1 MVSSPKMKPAKL
13 GEMDRSM
20 WSWLL
25 NISDVMKFPFT
36 ILAMA
41 GLLVTGA
48 FIEIAPRRSL
58 EFLDNTVGYILFF
71 TVPFIFMSYFDWS
84 TGLLAAVVSLIVFTR
99 LEKGDSDEGFSD
111 KSDDDKEVSTKVISN
126 PHRWFIERVLGEEPV
141 AISSDRI
148 ITSAVQN
155 QDNKSSSSSSSHNK

>member
-1 MVSSPKMKPAKL
+1 MVSSPKAKPAKI
-13 GEMDRSM
+13 GEIDRSM

-36 ILAMA
+36 VLAMA

-58 EFLDNTVGYILFF
+58 EFLDNTVGSILFF

-111 KSDDDKEVSTKVISN
+111 KSDDDKEVSTKVVSN
-126 PHRWFIERVLGEEPV
+126 PHRWFIEKILGEEPV

-155 QDNKSSSSSSSHNK
+155 QDNKSSSSSNNK

>member
-1 MVSSPKMKPAKL
+1 MVSSPKAKPAKI
-13 GEMDRSM
+13 GEIDRSM

-36 ILAMA
+36 VLAMA

-58 EFLDNTVGYILFF
+58 EFLDNTFGSILFF

-126 PHRWFIERVLGEEPV
+126 PHRWFIEKILGEEPV

-155 QDNKSSSSSSSHNK
+155 QDNKSSSSSNNK

>member
-1 MVSSPKMKPAKL
+1 MVSSPKVKPAKL

-58 EFLDNTVGYILFF
+58 EFLDNTVGSILFF

>member
-1 MVSSPKMKPAKL
+1 MVSSPKAKPAKI
-13 GEMDRSM
+13 GEIDRSM

-36 ILAMA
+36 VLAMA

-58 EFLDNTVGYILFF
+58 EFLDNTFGSILFF

-111 KSDDDKEVSTKVISN
+111 KSDDDKEVSTKVVSN
-126 PHRWFIERVLGEEPV
+126 PHRWFIEKILGEEPV

-155 QDNKSSSSSSSHNK
+155 QDNKSSSSSNNK

>member
-1 MVSSPKMKPAKL
+1 MVSSPKAKPAKI
-13 GEMDRSM
+13 GEIDRSM

-36 ILAMA
+36 VLAMA

-58 EFLDNTVGYILFF
+58 EFLDNTFGSILFF

-111 KSDDDKEVSTKVISN
+111 KSDDDKEVSTKVVSN

-155 QDNKSSSSSSSHNK
+155 QDNKSSSSSNNK

>member
-1 MVSSPKMKPAKL
+1 MASSPKAKPVKL
-13 GEMDRSM
+13 PDMDRSIG
-20 WSWLL
+20 SWVL

-36 ILAMA
+36 VLAMA

-48 FIEIAPRRSL
+48 FIEIAPRSSL
-58 EFLDNTVGYILFF
+58 EFLDNTIGYTLFF

-84 TGLLAAVVSLIVFTR
+84 IGLLAAVVSLIVFTR

-111 KSDDDKEVSTKVISN
+111 KSGDDNEVSTKVVSN
-126 PHRWFIERVLGEEPV
+126 PHRWFIEKILGEEPV

-155 QDNKSSSSSSSHNK
+155 QDNKSSSSSSSNNK